1 MKKGL
6 PAPLEA
12 VCGFLEMFFATMLI
26 AGMVFTYF
34 LHVTTIK
41 GESMMDTLKPEDKVI
56 VTSFC
61 KNPKQGDIIVF
72 NADESVTM
80 NEEGEL
86 VHGRGM
92 NIILVKRVIACA
104 GQTVDFDFERGIVYV
119 GGKEYHED
127 YISGLT
133 HTDEG
138 AFIGHYP
145 VTVPEGYV
153 YVMGDNRRNSR
164 DSRSAELGYVAVDN
178 IIGKVL
184 FRVAPS
190 GSIGRIK

>member
-1 MKKGL
+1 
-6 PAPLEA
+6 
-12 VCGFLEMFFATMLI
+12 
-26 AGMVFTYF
+26 
-34 LHVTTIK
+34 
-41 GESMMDTLKPEDKVI
+41 
-56 VTSFC
+56 
-61 KNPKQGDIIVF
+61 
-72 NADESVTM
+72 
-80 NEEGEL
+80 
-86 VHGRGM
+86 
-92 NIILVKRVIACA
+92 
-104 GQTVDFDFERGIVYV
+104 VDFDFERGIVYV